1 MMKRF
6 IICVLALSPL
16 FFLSCK
22 KEYPSSVEV
31 NNLTKSEESK
41 QVVIKT
47 ANDLALEMKDLEKEE
62 GLKHLSQAL
71 NFIDFE
77 SISPTLSGSSIVSN
91 LTDYSNVS
99 SSNNKLPNG
108 AYNKSKSL
116 NDEIVDFETIKG
128 IYTWNFTNEDWDV
141 IKSDKIE
148 FNFPLLEGV
157 KRNNGILKIDFN
169 YSKGNN
175 ILPNQSTPNN
185 LIAELMFESNSILTY
200 EMRFN
205 YGYTGVPILIM
216 NELRT
221 NFYSI
226 GYLYNF
232 SNGDVLISQ
241 YIRHNSKDIFNNS
254 VEIKGNFNENDAYEL
269 TQNYDNSNIDNL
281 PNDVTSVEYK
291 LQILNIATSFKLDNQ
306 KILEV
311 QKLDQNN
318 IDYNLLND
326 IVTVKVTNLNNNSI
340 LAATEIYDENGSTSL
355 RLVFSD
361 GSKISLQSY
370 FDEMS
375 NDIEVFFE
383 ESIGNLNN

>member
-205 YGYTGVPILIM
+205 YGSTGVPILIM

>member
-1 MMKRF
+1 M
-6 IICVLALSPL
+6 
-16 FFLSCK
+16 
-22 KEYPSSVEV
+22 
-31 NNLTKSEESK
+31 
-41 QVVIKT
+41 
-47 ANDLALEMKDLEKEE
+47 
-62 GLKHLSQAL
+62 
-71 NFIDFE
+71 
-77 SISPTLSGSSIVSN
+77 
-91 LTDYSNVS
+91 
-99 SSNNKLPNG
+99 PNG

-116 NDEIVDFETIKG
+116 NDEIVYFETIKG

-148 FNFPLLEGV
+148 FNFTLLEDV

-205 YGYTGVPILIM
+205 YGSTGVPIFIM

-226 GYLYNF
+226 VYLYNF

-269 TQNYDNSNIDNL
+269 TQNYDN
-281 PNDVTSVEYK
+281 
-291 LQILNIATSFKLDNQ
+291 
-306 KILEV
+306 
-311 QKLDQNN
+311 
-318 IDYNLLND
+318 
-326 IVTVKVTNLNNNSI
+326 
-340 LAATEIYDENGSTSL
+340 
-355 RLVFSD
+355 
-361 GSKISLQSY
+361 
-370 FDEMS
+370 
-375 NDIEVFFE
+375 
-383 ESIGNLNN
+383 